1 MKSIISILSLL
12 FVLSFAELSCPD
24 GQYINENNKCKFC
37 PSGYYCPDGII
48 KVKCP
53 DGTYSD
59 VGEEK
64 CQECGCEGCLQSNII
79 NETTKE
85 IVKYA
90 GSCTTEG
97 TCYPGFGMNPETKSC
112 RKCRSWEYS
121 IGGSMEC
128 VSCPSYSVHLDC
140 EEPFCFKYVH

>member
-1 MKSIISILSLL
+1 MQRVATILSLL
-12 FVLSFAELSCPD
+12 FVFSFAEISCPRT
-24 GQYINENNKCKFC
+24 QYIDANDECEFC

-53 DGTYSD
+53 EGTYSD
-59 VGEEK
+59 VGEK
-64 CQECGCEGCLQSNII
+64 ICQECGCEGCLESNII

-97 TCYPGFGMNPETKSC
+97 TCYPGFGMDPETKSC
-112 RKCRSWEYS
+112 MKCVPGYYS
-121 IGGSMEC
+121 VGGSMEC
-128 VSCPSYSVHLDC
+128 ELCPLRTYSIWKKESFNVR
-140 EEPFCFKYVH
+140 